1 MNYLLVV
8 VVVDVTP
15 ATIVN
20 HFDFLY
26 LLRSTIS
33 LQVKLVCAIILGLF
47 SFFFFFFSRMTQNYY
62 ICVKNLKSLSLA
74 TLNIADIFQL
84 FFAALLR

>member
-47 SFFFFFFSRMTQNYY
+47 SFFFFFSRMTQNYY